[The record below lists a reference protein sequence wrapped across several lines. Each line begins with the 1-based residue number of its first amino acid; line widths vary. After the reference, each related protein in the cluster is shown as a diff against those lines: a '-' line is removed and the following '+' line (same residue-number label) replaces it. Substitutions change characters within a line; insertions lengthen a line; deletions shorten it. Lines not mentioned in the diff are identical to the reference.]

1 VFIFASLYKFKKIL
15 KREYLSKC
23 RYIEFKRY
31 CKTLTLE
38 DDPKLI
44 EDYKKVHARGAAWP
58 EISQGMIDVGIL
70 DMEIYISGTRL
81 FMIMDTV
88 PDFDHE
94 KAMAELATKP
104 RQPEWEA
111 YVSRFQKTSAE
122 ASADEKWQL
131 IERIYKLGE

>member
-1 VFIFASLYKFKKIL
+1 M
-15 KREYLSKC
+15 EYLSKN
-23 RYIEFKRY
+23 RYIEYKRF

-38 DDPKLI
+38 DDPQLI
-44 EDYKKVHARGAAWP
+44 EAYKKVHSKGATWP

-81 FMIMDTV
+81 FMIMDTI

-104 RQPEWEA
+104 RQSEWEA
-111 YVSRFQKTSAE
+111 YVSQFQKTSAE